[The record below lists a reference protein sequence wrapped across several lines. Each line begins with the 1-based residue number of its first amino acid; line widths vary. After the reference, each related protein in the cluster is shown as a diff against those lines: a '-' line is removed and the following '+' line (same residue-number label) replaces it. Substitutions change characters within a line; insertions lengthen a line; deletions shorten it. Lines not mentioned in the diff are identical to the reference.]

1 MKMEHLERAYLP
13 AAGSQWALPLYD
25 PMVKLIGAEAVKRTL
40 LKQAALR
47 SEHRVLDVG
56 CGTGTLAALIKQEY
70 GVSAVTGLDPDPK
83 ALARAARKAAR
94 GGVSVRFDRGYADE
108 LPYPDA
114 SFDRVFSS
122 FMFHHLRSEDRA
134 RALGEARRVLA
145 PGGSLHLVDVLR
157 LETDV
162 GGWWSRMV
170 RSNPHLQDNS
180 PSRVLALMTEAGFT
194 AAEQVAQTAILF
206 GLARVAFYKAS
217 VLK

>member
-70 GVSAVTGLDPDPK
+70 CVSAVTGLDPDPK
-83 ALARAARKAAR
+83 ALTRAARKAAR

-145 PGGSLHLVDVLR
+145 PGGSLHLVDALR

-162 GGWWSRMV
+162 GG
-170 RSNPHLQDNS
+170 
-180 PSRVLALMTEAGFT
+180 
-194 AAEQVAQTAILF
+194 
-206 GLARVAFYKAS
+206 
-217 VLK
+217 